1 MRNGAGPDVD
11 LALAGVVARGEQALL
26 DLVTATVDRHPTLSA
41 ALAGAEAGHR
51 THLALLAG
59 AVPGSAA
66 PTAAPTPAPTPAP
79 IPAPTPAPTTTVPP
93 GPGSA
98 EGSPAVP
105 TGRAAALSAVARAE
119 QRHAAAGRASSVAA
133 GSGPFARVLASMAAA
148 AAQQASLLAATVPPS
163 TPTPPGGRAAG

>member
-1 MRNGAGPDVD
+1 MPLPPSLSRRRAVTGLVAATAAGASGCTGGGPGGGQLGGPGTAVRNGAGPDVD

-66 PTAAPTPAPTPAP
+66 PTPA
-79 IPAPTPAPTTTVPP
+79 
-93 GPGSA
+93 
-98 EGSPAVP
+98 
-105 TGRAAALSAVARAE
+105 
-119 QRHAAAGRASSVAA
+119 
-133 GSGPFARVLASMAAA
+133 
-148 AAQQASLLAATVPPS
+148 
-163 TPTPPGGRAAG
+163 